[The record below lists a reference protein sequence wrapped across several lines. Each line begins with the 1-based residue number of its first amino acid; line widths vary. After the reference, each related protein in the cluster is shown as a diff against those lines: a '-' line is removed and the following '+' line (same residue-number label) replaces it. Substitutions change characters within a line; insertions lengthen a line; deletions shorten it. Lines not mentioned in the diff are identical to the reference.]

1 MRAVWWRAVG
11 PPSVLELG
19 EADEPVPGP
28 GEALIR
34 VEVAGITFIETQTRA
49 GRAPKAGAVPP
60 AILGNGVGGT
70 VAAVGPGGDRALVG
84 QRVVASLNGTGGYA
98 ELAVAAV
105 RNILPVPD
113 GLSTGDATALIADG
127 RTALGLHEIAAPQ
140 AGETVLVEAAAGG
153 LGSLLVQLAL
163 RAGARVIGAA
173 SGERKLALI
182 RDLGAEAVDY
192 TTPGW
197 AEPFKG
203 LDVVYDGVGG
213 AVGRAALAAT
223 AAGGRFV
230 VHGAAGGPPTQPGE
244 GVTGYGFPEL
254 MQIGQRAPEL
264 AALALRAAAEGRL
277 RPTIGQTFPLGRAA
291 DAHAAI
297 ESRQT
302 LGKTLLTVLDG

>member
-28 GEALIR
+28 DEVLIR

-60 AILGNGVGGT
+60 AVLGNGVGGT
-70 VAAVGPGGDRALVG
+70 VAAVGPGGDPSLVG
-84 QRVVASLNGTGGYA
+84 RRVVASLNGTGGYA

-105 RNILPVPD
+105 RDTVPIPD
-113 GLSTGDATALIADG
+113 GVPTPDATALVADG
-127 RTALGLHEIAAPQ
+127 RTALGLHELGRPRP
-140 AGETVLVEAAAGG
+140 GETVLVEAAAGG
-153 LGSLLVQLAL
+153 VGSLLVQLAL
-163 RAGARVIGAA
+163 DAGARVIGAA

-192 TTPGW
+192 TAPGW
-197 AEPFKG
+197 TGPFKD

-213 AVGRAALAAT
+213 AIGRAALAVT
-223 AAGGRFV
+223 AGRFV
-230 VHGAAGGPPTQPGE
+230 VHGAAGGPPTQPGD
-244 GVTGYGFPEL
+244 GVTAFGFPDL
-254 MQIGQRAPEL
+254 LAIGRRAPEL
-264 AALALRAAAEGRL
+264 ATRALRAAAEGRL
-277 RPTIGQTFPLGRAA
+277 RPVIGQTFPLARAA

-302 LGKTLLTVLDG
+302 IGKTLLAV